1 MTLKRFVL
9 VTLAVLTLTGL
20 TACGYHV
27 GDSRTPNETL
37 RIFLPVVEN
46 VSARPVDLNE
56 ITSDFRESLES
67 IKGVIIVNQRDE
79 ADIVLLG
86 RITMYKRT
94 WGPTAFKGDTT
105 SAAGGGLKENAISAS
120 TARIILAMEIE
131 KRTST
136 GEKQWASIFNESDV
150 YEMSD
155 RLELMRGSAAT
166 PQIHASREALLVR
179 KLASRIFQRA
189 RAQIVDNF

>member
-1 MTLKRFVL
+1 MMTLKRLVL
-9 VTLAVLTLTGL
+9 VTLVGL
-20 TACGYHV
+20 TSCGYHV

-56 ITSDFRESLES
+56 ITSDFRESLEN
-67 IKGVIIVNQRDE
+67 IKGVIVVNQREE

-86 RITMYKRT
+86 RITTYKRT

-105 SAAGGGLKENAISAS
+105 SAASGGLKENAISAS

-131 KRTST
+131 KRSPL
-136 GEKQWASIFNESDV
+136 GEKQWSSIFNESDV
-150 YEMSD
+150 FEMSD
-155 RLELMRGSAAT
+155 RLELLRGSAAT

-179 KLASRIFQRA
+179 KLAGRIFQRA